1 MEELYMAIIKF
12 FSAYGWQMTVLAV
25 SGIFLLGVLKSV
37 KAFDW
42 IRIYAVVGEEKTLQV
57 DKTKQVKKIVY
68 TFISAGLSV
77 VACCVYLTIIN
88 TKLTAKL
95 IFTLSGTIWSMNTI
109 TYMLYE
115 NLGVRA
121 VWKAF
126 LIWAKGFILST
137 TATIKEKIAAEK
149 ARIAAEKA
157 AIEAEKIAKDAE
169 KAATEAQKTA
179 SETATATQIDMTV
192 AMQAVA
198 DYLGIDTAYLE
209 MLKKLK
215 K

>member
-1 MEELYMAIIKF
+1 MEKLYMYIIKF

-42 IRIYAVVGEEKTLQV
+42 IKIYTTIDGEKTINET
-57 DKTKQVKKIVY
+57 KTKQLKKIVY
-68 TFISAGLSV
+68 TVISAGLSIA
-77 VACCVYLTIIN
+77 ACCVYLWIIDTQITI
-88 TKLTAKL
+88 KLVFAL
-95 IFTLSGTIWSMNTI
+95 GGTIWSMNTI

-115 NLGVRA
+115 NLGARA

-126 LIWAKGFILST
+126 LNWAKGLILST
-137 TATIKEKIAAEK
+137 TAQIKEKIAAEK
-149 ARIAAEKA
+149 ARIA
-157 AIEAEKIAKDAE
+157 AE

-179 SETATATQIDMTV
+179 SETATATQVDMTV
-192 AMQAVA
+192 AMKAVA

-209 MLKKLK
+209 ILKKLK

>member
-1 MEELYMAIIKF
+1 MEELYMAIVNF
-12 FSAYGWQMTVLAV
+12 FSAYGWQMTVLAL

-42 IRIYAVVGEEKTLQV
+42 IRIYAVEGEEKILQV

-77 VACCVYLTIIN
+77 AACCVYLTIIN
-88 TKLTAKL
+88 TELTATL
-95 IFTLSGTIWSMNTI
+95 ILTISGTIWSMNTI

-126 LIWAKGFILST
+126 LNWAKGLILST

-149 ARIAAEKA
+149 ARIAAK
-157 AIEAEKIAKDAE
+157 
-169 KAATEAQKTA
+169 KAATEAQKTT
-179 SETATATQIDMTV
+179 SETATATQIDINV
-192 AMQAVA
+192 AMNAVA

>member
-1 MEELYMAIIKF
+1 MEELYMAIINF
-12 FSAYGWQMTVLAV
+12 FSAYGWQMTVLAL

-42 IRIYAVVGEEKTLQV
+42 IRIYAVEGEEKILQV

-68 TFISAGLSV
+68 TFISAGLSIA
-77 VACCVYLTIIN
+77 ACCVYLTIIN
-88 TKLTAKL
+88 TELTATL
-95 IFTLSGTIWSMNTI
+95 ILTISGTVWSLNTFA
-109 TYMLYE
+109 YMLYE

-126 LIWAKGFILST
+126 LNWAKNLILST
-137 TATIKEKIAAEK
+137 TATIKEKIATEK
-149 ARIAAEKA
+149 ARIAAK
-157 AIEAEKIAKDAE
+157 
-169 KAATEAQKTA
+169 KAATEAQKTT
-179 SETATATQIDMTV
+179 SETATATQIDITV
-192 AMQAVA
+192 AMKAVA

>member
-12 FSAYGWQMTVLAV
+12 FSAYGWQMTLLAV
-25 SGIFLLGVLKSV
+25 SGIFILGVLKSFKV
-37 KAFDW
+37 FDW
-42 IRIYAVVGEEKTLQV
+42 INIYLTVDGAKTINEI
-57 DKTKQVKKIVY
+57 KTKQLKKVVY
-68 TFISAGLSV
+68 TVISAGLSV
-77 VACCVYLTIIN
+77 VACCVYLWIVDTRITI
-88 TKLTAKL
+88 TLVAS
-95 IFTLSGTIWSMNTI
+95 LSGTIWSMNII
-109 TYMLYE
+109 TYTLYE
-115 NLGVRA
+115 NLGARA
-121 VWKAF
+121 VWKSF
-126 LIWAKGFILST
+126 LNWAKKFILST

-149 ARIAAEKA
+149 ARIA
-157 AIEAEKIAKDAE
+157 AE

-192 AMQAVA
+192 AMKAVA

>member
-1 MEELYMAIIKF
+1 MEELYMGIIKF
-12 FSAYGWQMTVLAV
+12 FSAYGWQMTILAI

-77 VACCVYLTIIN
+77 AACCVYLAIIN
-88 TKLTAKL
+88 TELTAAL
-95 IFTLSGTIWSMNTI
+95 ILTISGTVWGINTI
-109 TYMLYE
+109 AYMLYE
-115 NLGVRA
+115 NLGVRT
-121 VWKAF
+121 VWKSF
-126 LIWAKGFILST
+126 MNWAKGFILST

-149 ARIAAEKA
+149 ARIAAK
-157 AIEAEKIAKDAE
+157 

-179 SETATATQIDMTV
+179 SETATATQIDITV
-192 AMQAVA
+192 AIKAVA

>member
-1 MEELYMAIIKF
+1 MEELYMTMIKF

-42 IRIYAVVGEEKTLQV
+42 IRIYAVEGEEKILQV

-68 TFISAGLSV
+68 TFISAGLSIA
-77 VACCVYLTIIN
+77 ACCVYLTIIN
-88 TKLTAKL
+88 TELTATL
-95 IFTLSGTIWSMNTI
+95 ILTISGTVWSLNTFA
-109 TYMLYE
+109 YMLYE

-126 LIWAKGFILST
+126 LNWAKNLILST
-137 TATIKEKIAAEK
+137 TAQIKEKIAAEK
-149 ARIAAEKA
+149 ARIAAK
-157 AIEAEKIAKDAE
+157 

-179 SETATATQIDMTV
+179 SETATATQIDINV
-192 AMQAVA
+192 AMKAVA

>member
-12 FSAYGWQMTVLAV
+12 FSEHGWQMTVLAL

-42 IRIYAVVGEEKTLQV
+42 IRIYAVEGEEKTLQV

-77 VACCVYLTIIN
+77 AACCIYLTIIN
-88 TKLTAKL
+88 TELTATL
-95 IFTLSGTIWSMNTI
+95 ILTISGTIWSMNTI

-126 LIWAKGFILST
+126 LNWAEGLILST

-149 ARIAAEKA
+149 ARIAAK
-157 AIEAEKIAKDAE
+157 
-169 KAATEAQKTA
+169 KAATEAQKTT
-179 SETATATQIDMTV
+179 SETATATQIDINV
-192 AMQAVA
+192 AMNAVA

>member
-1 MEELYMAIIKF
+1 MEELYMAIVKF
-12 FSAYGWQMTVLAV
+12 FSAYGWQMTVLTI
-25 SGIFLLGVLKSV
+25 SGIFLLGVLKSL

-42 IRIYAVVGEEKTLQV
+42 IRIYAFVGEEKTLQV

-68 TFISAGLSV
+68 TVISAGLSV
-77 VACCVYLTIIN
+77 AACCVYLTIIN
-88 TKLTAKL
+88 TELTATFIL
-95 IFTLSGTIWSMNTI
+95 TISGTVWSLNTI
-109 TYMLYE
+109 VYMLYE

-126 LIWAKGFILST
+126 LNWAKGLILST
-137 TATIKEKIAAEK
+137 TATIKEKIAAKK

-157 AIEAEKIAKDAE
+157 A
-169 KAATEAQKTA
+169 TEAQKIALGT
-179 SETATATQIDMTV
+179 STATQIDMTV

-198 DYLGIDTAYLE
+198 DYLGIETAYLE

>member
-1 MEELYMAIIKF
+1 MEELYMAIINF

-25 SGIFLLGVLKSV
+25 SGIFLLGVLKSF

-42 IRIYAVVGEEKTLQV
+42 IRIYAVEGEEKTLQV

-68 TFISAGLSV
+68 TFISAALSV
-77 VACCVYLTIIN
+77 AACCVYLTIIN
-88 TKLTAKL
+88 TELTATL
-95 IFTLSGTIWSMNTI
+95 ILTISGTVWSLNTI
-109 TYMLYE
+109 AYMLYE

-126 LIWAKGFILST
+126 LNWAKNLILST

-157 AIEAEKIAKDAE
+157 A
-169 KAATEAQKTA
+169 TEAQKTT

-192 AMQAVA
+192 AMNAVA
-198 DYLGIDTAYLE
+198 DYLGIDIAYLE

>member
-1 MEELYMAIIKF
+1 MEELYMAIINF

-25 SGIFLLGVLKSV
+25 SGIFLLGVLKSF

-42 IRIYAVVGEEKTLQV
+42 IRIYAVDGEEKILQV

-77 VACCVYLTIIN
+77 AACCVYLAIIN
-88 TKLTAKL
+88 TELTATL
-95 IFTLSGTIWSMNTI
+95 ILTVSGTVWSLNTI
-109 TYMLYE
+109 AYMLYE

-126 LIWAKGFILST
+126 LNWAKNLILST

-157 AIEAEKIAKDAE
+157 A
-169 KAATEAQKTA
+169 T
-179 SETATATQIDMTV
+179 SETATATQIDINV
-192 AMQAVA
+192 AMNAVA

>member
-25 SGIFLLGVLKSV
+25 SGIFLLGVLKSF

-42 IRIYAVVGEEKTLQV
+42 IKIYSIVDGEKTINET
-57 DKTKQVKKIVY
+57 KTKQLKKVVY
-68 TFISAGLSV
+68 TVISAGLSV
-77 VACCVYLTIIN
+77 AACCVYLAIIN
-88 TKLTAKL
+88 TELTA
-95 IFTLSGTIWSMNTI
+95 TLVLTISGTVWSLNTFA
-109 TYMLYE
+109 YMLYE

-126 LIWAKGFILST
+126 LNWAKGLILST
-137 TATIKEKIAAEK
+137 TAQIKEKIAAEK
-149 ARIAAEKA
+149 ARIAAK
-157 AIEAEKIAKDAE
+157 

-179 SETATATQIDMTV
+179 SETATATQIDINV

>member
-1 MEELYMAIIKF
+1 MEELYMAMIKF

-42 IRIYAVVGEEKTLQV
+42 IKIYSVIGEEKTLQV
-57 DKTKQVKKIVY
+57 DKTKQLKKVAY
-68 TFISAGLSV
+68 TVISAGLSIA
-77 VACCVYLTIIN
+77 ACCVYLWIIDTRITI
-88 TKLTAKL
+88 TLVAS
-95 IFTLSGTIWSMNTI
+95 LSGTIWSMNII
-109 TYMLYE
+109 TYTLYE

-121 VWKAF
+121 VWKSF
-126 LIWAKGFILST
+126 LNWAKNLILST
-137 TATIKEKIAAEK
+137 TAQIKEKIAAEK
-149 ARIAAEKA
+149 ARIAAK
-157 AIEAEKIAKDAE
+157 
-169 KAATEAQKTA
+169 KAATEATI
-179 SETATATQIDMTV
+179 SETATATQIDITV

-198 DYLGIDTAYLE
+198 DYLGIETAYLE

>member
-25 SGIFLLGVLKSV
+25 SGIFLLGVLKSF

-77 VACCVYLTIIN
+77 AACCVYLTIIN
-88 TKLTAKL
+88 TELTATL
-95 IFTLSGTIWSMNTI
+95 ILTISGTIWSMNII

-126 LIWAKGFILST
+126 LNWAKGLILSI

-157 AIEAEKIAKDAE
+157 A
-169 KAATEAQKTA
+169 TEAQKTT
-179 SETATATQIDMTV
+179 SETATATQIDINV
-192 AMQAVA
+192 AMNAVA
-198 DYLGIDTAYLE
+198 DYLGIETAYLE

>member
-1 MEELYMAIIKF
+1 MEELYMNMIKF

-42 IRIYAVVGEEKTLQV
+42 IKIYSTVDGAKTLNEP
-57 DKTKQVKKIVY
+57 KTKQLKKVVY
-68 TFISAGLSV
+68 TVISAGLSV
-77 VACCVYLTIIN
+77 AACCVYLTIIN
-88 TKLTAKL
+88 TELTATL
-95 IFTLSGTIWSMNTI
+95 ILTISGTIWSMNII

-126 LIWAKGFILST
+126 LNWAKGLILSI

-157 AIEAEKIAKDAE
+157 A
-169 KAATEAQKTA
+169 TEAQKTT
-179 SETATATQIDMTV
+179 SETATATQIDITV
-192 AMQAVA
+192 AMKAVA
-198 DYLGIDTAYLE
+198 DYLGIETAYLE

>member
-1 MEELYMAIIKF
+1 MEELYMAIINF
-12 FSAYGWQMTVLAV
+12 FSAYGWQMTVLAL
-25 SGIFLLGVLKSV
+25 SGIFILGVLKSF

-57 DKTKQVKKIVY
+57 DKTKQLKKIVY

-77 VACCVYLTIIN
+77 AACCVYLTIIN
-88 TKLTAKL
+88 TELTATL
-95 IFTLSGTIWSMNTI
+95 ILTISGTIWSMNII

-126 LIWAKGFILST
+126 LNWAKGLILST

-157 AIEAEKIAKDAE
+157 A
-169 KAATEAQKTA
+169 TEAQKTA
-179 SETATATQIDMTV
+179 SETATAAQIDITV
-192 AMQAVA
+192 AMNAVA

>member
-1 MEELYMAIIKF
+1 MEELYMNMIKF

-42 IRIYAVVGEEKTLQV
+42 IRIYAFVGEEKTLQV
-57 DKTKQVKKIVY
+57 DKTKQLKKVAY
-68 TFISAGLSV
+68 TVISAGLSV

-88 TKLTAKL
+88 TELTATL
-95 IFTLSGTIWSMNTI
+95 ILTISGTVWSLNTI
-109 TYMLYE
+109 AYMLYE

-121 VWKAF
+121 VWKSF
-126 LIWAKGFILST
+126 LNWAKNFILST
-137 TATIKEKIAAEK
+137 TAQIKEKIAAEK
-149 ARIAAEKA
+149 ARIAAK
-157 AIEAEKIAKDAE
+157 

-192 AMQAVA
+192 AMKAVA
-198 DYLGIDTAYLE
+198 DYLGIETAYLE

>member
-1 MEELYMAIIKF
+1 MEELYMAMIKF

-42 IRIYAVVGEEKTLQV
+42 IKIYSVIGEEKTLQV
-57 DKTKQVKKIVY
+57 DKTKQLKKVAY
-68 TFISAGLSV
+68 TVISAGLSV

-88 TKLTAKL
+88 TELTATL
-95 IFTLSGTIWSMNTI
+95 ILTISGTVWSLNTI
-109 TYMLYE
+109 AYMLYE
-115 NLGVRA
+115 NLGARA

-126 LIWAKGFILST
+126 LNWAKGFILST
-137 TATIKEKIAAEK
+137 TAQIKEKIAAEK
-149 ARIAAEKA
+149 ARIAAK
-157 AIEAEKIAKDAE
+157 

-192 AMQAVA
+192 AMKAVA
-198 DYLGIDTAYLE
+198 DYLGIETAYLE

>member
-42 IRIYAVVGEEKTLQV
+42 IRIYAVEGEEKILQV

-68 TFISAGLSV
+68 TFISAGLSIA
-77 VACCVYLTIIN
+77 ACCVYLTIIN
-88 TKLTAKL
+88 TELTATL
-95 IFTLSGTIWSMNTI
+95 ILTISGTVWSLNTFA
-109 TYMLYE
+109 YMLYE

-126 LIWAKGFILST
+126 LNWAKNLILST
-137 TATIKEKIAAEK
+137 TAQIKEKIAAEK
-149 ARIAAEKA
+149 ARIAAK
-157 AIEAEKIAKDAE
+157 
-169 KAATEAQKTA
+169 KAATEAQKTT
-179 SETATATQIDMTV
+179 SETATATQIDINV
-192 AMQAVA
+192 AMKAVA